1 MINNLKNNNMIDE
14 KIYFMPGDV
23 VTLKQNIPNKPTMLV
38 VKKETMTIR
47 YKDVSSAS
55 EDYFKGIRCR
65 WFTTDS
71 TLQEAIFNTK
81 DLIKLESIKS

>member
-1 MINNLKNNNMIDE
+1 MEE

-23 VTLKQNIPNKPTMLV
+23 VTLKQELPNKPTMLV

-47 YKDVSSAS
+47 SNSITNNS

-65 WFTTDS
+65 WFTTDGI
-71 TLQEAIFNTK
+71 LQEAIFNTK
-81 DLIKLESIKS
+81 DLVKLEFPEIQVLK

>member
-1 MINNLKNNNMIDE
+1 MVEE

-23 VTLKQNIPNKPTMLV
+23 VTLKQEIPHKPTMLV

-47 YKDVSSAS
+47 SNNMPNTS

-65 WFTTDS
+65 WFTS
-71 TLQEAIFNTK
+71 EGTLQEAIFNTK
-81 DLIKLESIKS
+81 DLVKV